1 VLLIYFLDHI
11 SLQYARNADELKT
24 QTKRTTNEQ
33 TLHTND
39 TKNAQYTKRTHD
51 ARNKRTIHEMNA
63 RYTKR
68 TYDTGNQCTI
78 HERMNHWSVHVT
90 IYYPMTNDPGSIEV
104 QYSIVLLFEW
114 ILCKST
120 WLTNLIFYT
129 HWYNMD
135 I

>member
-1 VLLIYFLDHI
+1 MLLIHFLDRI

-24 QTKRTTNEQ
+24 QTKRTKNEQ

-51 ARNKRTIHEMNA
+51 TRNKRTIHEMNA
-63 RYTKR
+63 RCTKR

-90 IYYPMTNDPGSIEV
+90 IYYSMTNDPGSIEV

-114 ILCKST
+114 LLCKST
-120 WLTNLIFYT
+120 
-129 HWYNMD
+129 
-135 I
+135 